1 MKIGKSLTFPS
12 SSPMLPPMNNTAK
25 YVLREA
31 AGIAG
36 EAAKVAIGAPLLPV
50 AVPVALAGV
59 VAFTVVALGASL
71 ASETGRA
78 VLGELRRRARL
89 RAPRPPSPSLRG
101 TPTPRELVEEA
112 GKKPR
117 TLAVRLRIGSRLA
130 DLAPTLDSGNVYEV
144 SGRGAK
150 RISGRG
156 RGVRGWLEDNRIKIN
171 YGTLMRYKRLAVRLR
186 ALLELDERIPL
197 EWVLPGEDFRRKVPP
212 ELVGQYGVVKRRL
225 GKLLR
230 GYWNF
235 NRLAEHVDRE
245 LGLVRLPRVRKG
257 GGVFLDERLLEN
269 TKRELV
275 GFLEA
280 SDLPPREERL
290 RLQALGWLGSRTR
303 AL

>member
-1 MKIGKSLTFPS
+1 M
-12 SSPMLPPMNNTAK
+12 
-25 YVLREA
+25 
-31 AGIAG
+31 
-36 EAAKVAIGAPLLPV
+36 
-50 AVPVALAGV
+50 
-59 VAFTVVALGASL
+59 
-71 ASETGRA
+71 
-78 VLGELRRRARL
+78 
-89 RAPRPPSPSLRG
+89 
-101 TPTPRELVEEA
+101 
-112 GKKPR
+112 
-117 TLAVRLRIGSRLA
+117 RLRIGSRLA

-156 RGVRGWLEDNRIKIN
+156 RGVRGWLEDNRIKVN

-197 EWVLPGEDFRRKVPP
+197 EWVLPGVDFRREVPP
-212 ELVGQYGVVKRRL
+212 ELLGQYGVAKRWL

-235 NRLAEHVDRE
+235 SRLAEHVDKE
-245 LGLVRLPRVRKG
+245 LGLVRLPRVRRG
-257 GGVFLDERLLEN
+257 GNVFLDEGLLEN

-290 RLQALGWLGSRTR
+290 RLQALGWLGSRAG

>member
-1 MKIGKSLTFPS
+1 MTFHHPF
-12 SSPMLPPMNNTAK
+12 PILPPMNNTVK
-25 YVLREA
+25 YALREA

-36 EAAKVAIGAPLLPV
+36 DVARVAIGAPLLPV

-59 VAFTVVALGASL
+59 AAFTVVALGASL

-89 RAPRPPSPSLRG
+89 RAPKPPSPSLRG

-156 RGVRGWLEDNRIKIN
+156 RGVRGWLEDNRIKVN

-197 EWVLPGEDFRRKVPP
+197 EWVLPGVDFRREVPP
-212 ELVGQYGVVKRRL
+212 ELLGQYGVAKRWL

-235 NRLAEHVDRE
+235 SRLAEHVDKE
-245 LGLVRLPRVRKG
+245 LGLVRLPRVRRG
-257 GGVFLDERLLEN
+257 GNVFLDEGLLEN

-290 RLQALGWLGSRTR
+290 RLQALGWLGSRAG